1 MHTPFKLIQIQNK
14 APSERERAFFFGR
27 CPLDI
32 KSSVICARSV
42 KEPQHPPILWM
53 PELLGCLYLGRS
65 MLHHDV
71 LSGKVLW
78 APSDGHLTSHCS
90 VDYKILRRYN
100 VPMQLVKFI
109 LISVSLSLLLLKTF
123 PWDNQGNLNIESV
136 ADGSK
141 VWLMC

>member
-14 APSERERAFFFGR
+14 APSERERAFFSAAAL
-27 CPLDI
+27 LDI

-42 KEPQHPPILWM
+42 KKPQHPPIPWT
-53 PELLGCLYLGRS
+53 PELSGCLYLGRS
-65 MLHHDV
+65 MLRHDV

-90 VDYKILRRYN
+90 VDYKILGRYN
-100 VPMQLVKFI
+100 VPMQFVKFI
-109 LISVSLSLLLLKTF
+109 LISVSLSLLLQTF

-136 ADGSK
+136 ADGIK